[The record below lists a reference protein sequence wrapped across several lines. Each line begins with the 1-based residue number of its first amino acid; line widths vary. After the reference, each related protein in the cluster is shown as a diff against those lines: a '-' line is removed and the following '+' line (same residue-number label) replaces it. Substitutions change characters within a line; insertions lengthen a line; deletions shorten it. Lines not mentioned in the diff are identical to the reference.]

1 MSNRVVDTPGV
12 EVKKIYND
20 IIEIEK
26 IMIDNFF
33 DLTYRELLNIYKSK
47 KDYIHDLEKE
57 YRKMKIEEARKLLG
71 LE

>member
-1 MSNRVVDTPGV
+1 MSNRIVDTPGV

-33 DLTYRELLNIYKSK
+33 DLTYRELPNIYKSK